1 MSYDFTTAANSM
13 DEFWMPFT
21 PMRYF
26 KKHPRMVVRA
36 EGMYYYDQEGKEII
50 DGIAGL
56 WCVNAGH
63 GNPQIKDA
71 IKTQL
76 DTLDYVS
83 FFMYGNPTAFK
94 AASRLIAMMPKPFT
108 KVFFSNSGSEAVD
121 TALKIALA
129 YHRVRGEGSRRILI
143 GRERAYHGVNFGGIS
158 VGGIPANRY
167 AYGTLL
173 PNVDHIAHTLNL
185 EQNAFKR
192 GMPEWGAHL
201 ADDLERKIMFHEPK
215 NVAAVIVEPVAGAT
229 GVVPPP
235 QDYLKRIREICTKHG
250 VLMIFD
256 EVITGFG
263 RFGAISSADYFGV
276 SPDIITMAKGIT
288 NGMVPM
294 GATFVTEGIHDAFMK
309 GPETVIELMHGYTYS
324 GHPLAAAAAIGTL
337 DAMQDQKIW
346 DNAKKMAK
354 PFEDAIHSLKSKP
367 YVIDIRNCGILAA
380 IQLEDYSKEDMFRHA
395 REASWELFRR
405 GAMVRFGGGGANL
418 YVCPPLILDQ
428 NHIDRI
434 VTQIGEVLDAK
445 AKGLVAAA

>member
-21 PMRYF
+21 PMRMF
-26 KKHPRMVVRA
+26 KKAPRIVTRA
-36 EGMYYYDQEGKEII
+36 EGMYYYDQEGKEVI
-50 DGIAGL
+50 DAIAGL

-63 GNPQIKDA
+63 NQPKIAEAVKA
-71 IKTQL
+71 QL
-76 DTLDYVS
+76 DTLDYAS

-108 KVFFSNSGSEAVD
+108 QVFFSNSGSEAVE
-121 TALKIALA
+121 TALKMALA
-129 YHRVRGEGSRRILI
+129 YHRVRGEGGRRILI

-158 VGGIPANRY
+158 VGGIPANRT
-167 AYGTLL
+167 AFGQLL
-173 PNVDHIAHTLNL
+173 PNVDHIAHTHNL
-185 EQNAFKR
+185 QHNAFKR

-201 ADDLERKIMFHEPK
+201 ADDLEKKILFHDPK

-229 GVVPPP
+229 GVLPPP
-235 QDYLKRIREICTKHG
+235 QGYLQRVQEICRKYG

-263 RFGAISSADYFGV
+263 RFGAVSSAEYFGV
-276 SPDIITMAKGIT
+276 SPDIITMAKGLT
-288 NGMVPM
+288 NGTVPM
-294 GATFVTEGIHDAFMK
+294 GATFVTESIYDTFMQ
-309 GPETVIELMHGYTYS
+309 GPEHVIELMHGYTYS

-337 DAMQDQKIW
+337 DTMQDQKIW

-354 PFEDAIHSLKSKP
+354 PFEDAAHSLKDKP
-367 YVIDIRNCGILAA
+367 RVIDIRNCGILAA
-380 IQLEDYSKEDMFRHA
+380 IQLEDHSKEDPYRWA

-428 NHIDRI
+428 SHIDRI
-434 VTQIGEVLDAK
+434 FTMIGEVLEDM
-445 AKGLVAAA
+445 G